1 MISTGWGA
9 GRRTDRFSDG
19 IKALQLRERPLAA
32 VPLLSLYRKTRAG
45 VDYFIGGG
53 AGRACMND
61 LVVKTQ
67 AIDMVEIS
75 LRLLRLSDVVQTS
88 WRNRKSRCELLA
100 SSETHWSTTKSDG
113 IVHEGAAFTLVV

>member
-9 GRRTDRFSDG
+9 GRRTDRLSDG

-32 VPLLSLYRKTRAG
+32 VPLLPLYRKTRAG

-61 LVVKTQ
+61 LVVKPQ
-67 AIDMVEIS
+67 PVDIVSVI
-75 LRLLRLSDVVQTS
+75 LRLILQLRVVYQ
-88 WRNRKSRCELLA
+88 REIK
-100 SSETHWSTTKSDG
+100 G
-113 IVHEGAAFTLVV
+113 